1 MYTIQKHS
9 MLWLL
14 NSLSCFLSHG
24 TCRGTISQR
33 WQIIVGK
40 WSWFSIKDAVVLV
53 AAFKQFGGVIHPFGV
68 WNDPISCADMYS
80 ASRLWDVAI
89 QSRTM
94 DEKKCIVHCLPVTLN
109 STISVPWM
117 YWFSHSGIRQSKMH
131 VCVHVCNLAI
141 SEVDQ
146 TVAHPLLGVHPLR
159 PSANFQ
165 PHHTISPWWR
175 RH

>member
-94 DEKKCIVHCLPVTLN
+94 DEKMYCPLSSCDFELNNKCTVNVLIQSLRSSSIKNACLCACVQPCHIRSGPNCSPSLAWCSSSPTL
-109 STISVPWM
+109 
-117 YWFSHSGIRQSKMH
+117 G
-131 VCVHVCNLAI
+131 
-141 SEVDQ
+141 
-146 TVAHPLLGVHPLR
+146 
-159 PSANFQ
+159 
-165 PHHTISPWWR
+165 
-175 RH
+175 